1 MNRLTF
7 MMTVALFQASVAA
20 AQDRG
25 DPDAGRALAEANCS
39 RCHNIVPGGATKLFP
54 PSFAAIA
61 AYMHPDIIPIK
72 IMYPDHTSIMPQF
85 HTYMNS
91 TNLDDL
97 VAYILS
103 LEE

>member
-1 MNRLTF
+1 MSK
-7 MMTVALFQASVAA
+7 MALMVTAGLCLGSVAA

-54 PSFAAIA
+54 PSFTAIA

>member
-1 MNRLTF
+1 MKNGIAACF
-7 MMTVALFQASVAA
+7 ALISIGSTAV

-25 DPDAGRALAEANCS
+25 NPDAGLALAEANCAQ
-39 RCHNIVPGGATKLFP
+39 CHNIAPGGATKLFP

-61 AYMHPDIIPIK
+61 AYMHPDMIPIK
-72 IMYPDHTSIMPQF
+72 IMYPDHAAIMPQF
-85 HTYMNS
+85 NTYMNA

-97 VAYILS
+97 VAYIHS